1 MLVWASLLLLF
12 FCYWVFLYGCA
23 FLFCMGLGLCFLFFG
38 GALALVADAL
48 STSLV
53 LISLLMEVA
62 IQNKNIITKLFVG
75 PLLAVCIFGS
85 SRPN

>member
-1 MLVWASLLLLF
+1 
-12 FCYWVFLYGCA
+12 
-23 FLFCMGLGLCFLFFG
+23 MGLGLCFLFFG